1 MSQYV
6 ERLVVSDDAGQWNVS
21 CDANGTSCHQTLRTA
36 NGVIVGFVVD
46 HRRDYSEPDTRASA
60 RRLVA
65 CWNACEGLPTEVL
78 EHAASTGDSLGGH
91 IKLTAQR
98 DELLAALKR
107 VVQADD
113 ACVLRQEDIER
124 ARAAI
129 AKAEGT
135 TP

>member
-46 HRRDYSEPDTRASA
+46 HRKDYSEPDTRANA

-65 CWNACEGLPTEVL
+65 CWNACDGVPTDALEQIDGL
-78 EHAASTGDSLGGH
+78 
-91 IKLTAQR
+91 
-98 DELLAALKR
+98 
-107 VVQADD
+107 
-113 ACVLRQEDIER
+113 
-124 ARAAI
+124 
-129 AKAEGT
+129 AKAVLPYHQIKAHLAQDPKGSKK
-135 TP
+135 